1 VLRGQRDIRALAIAG
16 GRVFWGSWRVGLEAN
31 DSVQMLAA
39 RGAMPEQLASGL
51 QGVCALE
58 VDDEYVYLIEP
69 GRLADDYLRR
79 VPLAGGKSELLV
91 THWGG
96 CGMALTPREVAY
108 SSAGKLHAIP
118 KRGGSARVL
127 GKAARWAIVRALGE
141 TLFWSSEDG
150 VYRSSGGPAE
160 RALSTNDVYGIAITR
175 KYLVIRR
182 GGADPGIV
190 RARHDGGDSRLL
202 YGRDVDALAADESH
216 AFVATSEGG
225 ARTIRKIALLDGE
238 MTLLVRRPQQ
248 SATAIA
254 LDDTHVYFTDP
265 AEGLLLRVAK

>member
-1 VLRGQRDIRALAIAG
+1 VLRGQREIRSLAIAG
-16 GRVFWGSWRVGLEAN
+16 GRTFWGSWRIELEPN

-39 RGAMPEQLASGL
+39 RGAPPKRLASGL
-51 QGVCALE
+51 HGVCALE

-69 GRLADDYLRR
+69 GLRADGSLRR
-79 VPLAGGKSELLV
+79 VPLAGGKPELLV
-91 THWGG
+91 TQPGA
-96 CGMALTPREVAY
+96 CGMALTPREVVYA
-108 SSAGKLHAIP
+108 SAGKLQAIP

-127 GKAARWAIVRALGE
+127 GKAAPFAVVRALGE
-141 TLFWSSEDG
+141 TLYWSSEDG
-150 VYRSSGGPAE
+150 VYRSRGGPAE
-160 RALSTNDVYGIAITR
+160 RVLSTKDVYAIAITR
-175 KYLVIRR
+175 EYLVVQR

-202 YGRDVDALAADESH
+202 YGGDVDALAADDSH
-216 AFVATSEGG
+216 AFFATSEGG
-225 ARTIRKIALLDGE
+225 ARTIRRIALLDGE
-238 MTLLVRRPQQ
+238 MTLLARRPQQ